1 MTLHYSQRSL
11 VVLFLLGILSAIMT
25 GLSVI
30 LIFQLQ
36 SQQATVKG
44 SPASSSLFPAHVRAV
59 VLPVCTVLAALSFTL
74 HLSSVLVC
82 LLHGYIS
89 TEVCRG
95 EQDTERADCFLLE
108 SRGVRHVAIGLF
120 CLGVSVYLAA
130 MSIFMLLILETETG
144 IACAGI
150 LSSGILILLVT
161 VIHSL
166 IKASQTAKCYQSDW
180 VNTLYQNEHGSSSTP
195 ISRHC
200 ELRVG
205 VDKPRI
211 HRSQSHL
218 QPPISYTPCGNIR
231 QQYSPAEGSLGHSA
245 DKDAYNGSGSRP
257 QIHRTLSTESGLLQ
271 ARGQPWNGVNN
282 EMRSV
287 LARKVG
293 ISAKDST
300 LV

>member
-1 MTLHYSQRSL
+1 
-11 VVLFLLGILSAIMT
+11 
-25 GLSVI
+25 
-30 LIFQLQ
+30 
-36 SQQATVKG
+36 
-44 SPASSSLFPAHVRAV
+44 
-59 VLPVCTVLAALSFTL
+59 
-74 HLSSVLVC
+74 
-82 LLHGYIS
+82 
-89 TEVCRG
+89 
-95 EQDTERADCFLLE
+95 
-108 SRGVRHVAIGLF
+108 
-120 CLGVSVYLAA
+120 
-130 MSIFMLLILETETG
+130 MSIFMLLIFETETG
-144 IACAGI
+144 IASAGV

-166 IKASQTAKCYQSDW
+166 TKASQTAKCYKSDW
-180 VNTLYQNEHGSSSTP
+180 VNTLYQNEHGTSSTP

-231 QQYSPAEGSLGHSA
+231 QREQYQQQYSPAEGSLGHSA
-245 DKDAYNGSGSRP
+245 KDAYSGSGSRP

-271 ARGQPWNGVNN
+271 AQVQPWNGVNN